1 MKTSGRPWA
10 AVAAALDEG
19 RSLAD
24 ACVGAGLE
32 PRAAARLTAAGA
44 GAWVD
49 LLDGTE
55 GARVLVAEHSPGL
68 AGMRLAADASHVGFA
83 ETDEARGHFRRSWF
97 ADQPATME
105 IGSERR
111 LAVDRGPW
119 DLVIV
124 DGLPSAG
131 STPALDARL
140 RRFSAGLARHGR
152 LVVVADNR
160 WSPFRAAD
168 RAVGRAAGPPGPSLR
183 SIEQVL
189 RRAGVQVSQ
198 RFGLLRSSVDGVT
211 AFDLDAPVAASAI
224 VAAATVNIEHVRA
237 MGLRLLRSLAGH
249 GAAAPVVPAW
259 MVVGSLSGGD
269 RTSSPSRPTG
279 RLGHKRSGESKLVRG
294 EPPVE
299 LEKRYSTPAAAERE
313 AIALRVL
320 ESCNVDL
327 APRLLAQPA
336 PDRLRQTWHPGRPMR
351 PAGLR
356 RGELRLWVARA
367 ARTLATMQRATQR
380 SDGTVLVHGDYW
392 LGNVLVDGQDIVA
405 VLDWTTAH
413 WGDPTEDL
421 HHLVDHLVEMG
432 MASGREIGVL
442 TELARTAHARA
453 WDRRAGGDCPL

>member
-1 MKTSGRPWA
+1 MRTTVAQTAGRPWA
-10 AVAAALDEG
+10 AVTAALDEG
-19 RSLAD
+19 RSLAE

-32 PRAAARLTAAGA
+32 PTAVARLTAAGA

-55 GARVLVAEHSPGL
+55 GARVLVAEHSPGR

-83 ETDEARGHFRRSWF
+83 ETDEARGDFRRRWL
-97 ADQPATME
+97 ANQAAGVEVD
-105 IGSERR
+105 SEWR
-111 LAVDRGPW
+111 LAERGPW

-140 RRFSAGLARHGR
+140 RRLSSGLARHGR

-160 WSPFRAAD
+160 RSPFRAAD

-183 SIEQVL
+183 SIEQAL
-189 RRAGVQVSQ
+189 RRAGVEVSQ
-198 RFGLLRSSVDGVT
+198 RFGLLRSSVDAVT

-249 GAAAPVVPAW
+249 GAAAPLVPAW
-259 MVVGSLSGGD
+259 MVVGSVSCGD
-269 RTSSPSRPTG
+269 RRSSPSPSRPTG
-279 RLGHKRSGESKLVRG
+279 RVGHKRSGESKLVRG

-313 AIALRVL
+313 AMALRVL
-320 ESCNVDL
+320 GGCNVDL
-327 APRLLAQPA
+327 APRLLTQPA

-356 RGELRLWVARA
+356 REELRLWVARA
-367 ARTLATMQRATQR
+367 AQTLGTIQRATER

-421 HHLVDHLVEMG
+421 HHLIDHLVEMG

-442 TELARTAHARA
+442 TELARAAHAS
-453 WDRRAGGDCPL
+453 P